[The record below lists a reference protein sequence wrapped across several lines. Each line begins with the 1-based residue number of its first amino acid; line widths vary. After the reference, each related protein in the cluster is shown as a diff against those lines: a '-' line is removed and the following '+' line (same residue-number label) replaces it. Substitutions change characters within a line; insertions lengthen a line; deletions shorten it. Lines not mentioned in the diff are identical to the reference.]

1 MLLYSVS
8 DDYINYL
15 LTIDRNVMF
24 NKDRPY
30 AGLLFELNEQKWY
43 APLTSFKEGNNY
55 KPSYIWLYAVHDKDD
70 GNKITAYIK
79 FRSMIPVADCA
90 IKLFDLDIKGQK
102 YKDLLL
108 KQHFSIKSDKDKV
121 VKKAQT
127 YFDLINKKRVGE
139 EEQSKSCNF
148 QKLAAACKS
157 FKCP

>member
-79 FRSMIPVADCA
+79 FRSMIPVADCCFIGEDCTNFIYLNDVASFLCNKAFLTIA
-90 IKLFDLDIKGQK
+90 IAFSGSPDLRAI
-102 YKDLLL
+102 LA
-108 KQHFSIKSDKDKV
+108 SSV
-121 VKKAQT
+121 ANVA
-127 YFDLINKKRVGE
+127 RV
-139 EEQSKSCNF
+139 
-148 QKLAAACKS
+148 
-157 FKCP
+157 